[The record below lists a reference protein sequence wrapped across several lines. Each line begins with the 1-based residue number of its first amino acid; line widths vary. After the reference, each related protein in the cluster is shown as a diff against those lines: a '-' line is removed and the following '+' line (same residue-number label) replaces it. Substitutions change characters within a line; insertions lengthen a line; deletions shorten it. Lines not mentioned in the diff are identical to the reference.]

1 MKLPIYEHTA
11 NFPFSRED
19 VWAWH
24 ARPGAIR
31 RIMPGWEGIRPIE
44 VGGIQNGAKTSFK
57 ISIGPIPQRWVA
69 DTTATSKGS
78 NSAITWSKGH
88 LDVGIML
95 TSSLQ

>member
-1 MKLPIYEHTA
+1 MPIYEHTA

-57 ISIGPIPQRWVA
+57 ISIGPIPFVWTTNDDSAHFGRTLLGGLVSGSMFLNVA
-69 DTTATSKGS
+69 TGD
-78 NSAITWSKGH
+78 
-88 LDVGIML
+88 
-95 TSSLQ
+95 